1 MSETLKSPL
10 LTCFL
15 TDVSGVNMFTARK
28 VISRHI
34 SPMIKEA
41 EYRFPMV
48 STIFPNQKS
57 KCWTLDK
64 NAITMLNKTLTRG
77 VIFFYMLLHWK
88 VPSPHERK
96 HVLCSIISRL
106 SSNTLYC
113 KFFRDLYWTVL
124 PSVNWVLD
132 YVRTWKCTYLHYS
145 SYLVLLSFKRKWF
158 LITREFTMKFSSYVG
173 EMEN

>member
-1 MSETLKSPL
+1 MSETLKCPL

-15 TDVSGVNMFTARK
+15 TDVSGVNMFATRK
-28 VISRHI
+28 VISCHI

-77 VIFFYMLLHWK
+77 VIFSICCFI
-88 VPSPHERK
+88 ER
-96 HVLCSIISRL
+96 
-106 SSNTLYC
+106 
-113 KFFRDLYWTVL
+113 
-124 PSVNWVLD
+124 
-132 YVRTWKCTYLHYS
+132 YLHHMKENMCF
-145 SYLVLLSFKRKWF
+145 VPLSQD
-158 LITREFTMKFSSYVG
+158 
-173 EMEN
+173 